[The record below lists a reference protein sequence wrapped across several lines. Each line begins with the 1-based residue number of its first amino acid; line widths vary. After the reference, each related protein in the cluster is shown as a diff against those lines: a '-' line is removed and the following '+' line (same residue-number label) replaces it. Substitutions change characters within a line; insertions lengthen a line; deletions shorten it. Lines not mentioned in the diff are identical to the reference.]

1 MIARDEDALAC
12 DFAETYRILDFRALP
27 ARKAAQ
33 LACGLRPDARIILRM
48 AGLTVSV
55 ETLLLAMIADATRT
69 TMWLN
74 TTDAVDGKNQPK
86 SIAAILAGRG
96 EQEGAGFDTAEEF
109 EAWRASMIGG
119 DTNA

>member
-1 MIARDEDALAC
+1 MIAKDEDALAC
-12 DFAETYRILDFRALP
+12 DFAETYHILDFRALP

-33 LACGLRPDARIILRM
+33 LACGLRPDARIMLRM

-55 ETLLLAMIADATRT
+55 ETMLLAMIADATRT

-74 TTDAVDGKNQPK
+74 TTDAADGKNQPK
-86 SIAAILAGRG
+86 SIAVILAGRG

-119 DTNA
+119 DPNA